1 MLERLPESAPRR
13 RWPVFPALLAAAV
26 HAAIVLGVVELRAEP
41 RPRVPIVRPIEPYR
55 IILDAPRRATAGETG
70 ASGGAAALPA
80 RPGPVAL
87 PAIGGFELPALP
99 SLPSIG
105 GAQDPRFPAIAGA
118 TLPPVPGGAAGVAIS
133 SDAGVEPPELLPG
146 TLGSLGEEA
155 RRLGLEGTVTL
166 RCIVDASGRVEPGS
180 IELLTEADPRLA
192 AVAIRTLANARFRPG
207 RRGGVPVRV
216 QVVQRF
222 RFALTEVR

>member
-13 RWPVFPALLAAAV
+13 RWPVFPALLAVAV

-80 RPGPVAL
+80 RPGPVPL
-87 PAIGGFELPALP
+87 PAIGGIELPALP
-99 SLPSIG
+99 SLPSNG
-105 GAQDPRFPAIAGA
+105 GAQDSRFPANAGA
-118 TLPPVPGGAAGVAIS
+118 TLPPVPGGAAVVAIS

-166 RCIVDASGRVEPGS
+166 RCIVAASGRVEPRS
-180 IELLTEADPRLA
+180 IELLTEADLRLA

-207 RRGGVPVRV
+207 RQGGVAIRV

-222 RFALTEVR
+222 RFALTDAR

>member
-55 IILDAPRRATAGETG
+55 IILDAPTRATAGET
-70 ASGGAAALPA
+70 GGAAALPA
-80 RPGPVAL
+80 RPGPVPL
-87 PAIGGFELPALP
+87 PAIGGIDLPALP